1 MTSWRLR
8 IRPRSQWATPFRA
21 DSLFGAI
28 CWRWSE
34 LFPETFPDMLASFH
48 DGNPSF
54 ILSDGFPGDL
64 LPLPLHAATPA
75 RERKPK
81 LVCNAEKLIHFT
93 AVKMSHRELVVSALS
108 SEIEI
113 V

>member
-1 MTSWRLR
+1 MPSAGR
-8 IRPRSQWATPFRA
+8 IRPIEFVP
-21 DSLFGAI
+21 
-28 CWRWSE
+28 
-34 LFPETFPDMLASFH
+34 
-48 DGNPSF
+48 
-54 ILSDGFPGDL
+54 
-64 LPLPLHAATPA
+64 
-75 RERKPK
+75 